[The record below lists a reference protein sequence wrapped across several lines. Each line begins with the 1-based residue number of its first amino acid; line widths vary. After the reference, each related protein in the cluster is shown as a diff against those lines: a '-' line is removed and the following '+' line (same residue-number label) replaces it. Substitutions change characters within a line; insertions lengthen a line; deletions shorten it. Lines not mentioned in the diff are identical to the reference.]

1 MEVDLIMA
9 AESIDLQVPNIEKE
23 LNQGNGGSK
32 AGKGA
37 KACLFNLIIYGHEE
51 RRVKY
56 LEELVESILDKFP
69 CRIIFIQANK
79 TSPTSYFRVKV
90 SNVLSGQAS
99 GAGVSC
105 DQIIIEASQDQLMRV
120 PFLINAHMVPDLPV
134 YLLWGQNPF
143 EEREIFPHLQG
154 YAKRVIFDSEC
165 ADDLGMFCKEM
176 QTNLEALKMDVM
188 DINWALVSNWRDVLG
203 EIFDSPEKL
212 QHLQDCKSII
222 IQYNAC
228 KTKTALHPEARALYL
243 QGWLASAFNWK
254 YKHVERFQNDVVI
267 SYLGTKHPVIVGL
280 SPQHIPT
287 LPLGAVMSIEI
298 TTADHHH
305 YFVAR
310 KDGLQQVDVHISSKD
325 TCELPF
331 TLALPNIH
339 KGLSFMREI
348 FFSSLG
354 DHYRQTLKS
363 ISDINLNV
371 FTEE

>member
-1 MEVDLIMA
+1 MA
-9 AESIDLQVPNIEKE
+9 VQPPDLQIPNIEKE
-23 LNQGNGGSK
+23 LNSGGNTSK

-51 RRVKY
+51 RRIKY
-56 LEELVESILDKFP
+56 LEELVDSILDKFP
-69 CRIIFIQANK
+69 CRIIFIQGDK
-79 TSPTSYFRVKV
+79 ESDSSYFRVKV
-90 SNVLSGQAS
+90 SNVLSGQTS
-99 GAGVSC
+99 GEGVAC
-105 DQIIIEASQDQLMRV
+105 DQIVIEASQDQLVRV

-165 ADDLGMFCKEM
+165 ADDLGLFCKEM
-176 QTNLEALKMDVM
+176 QTNLEALKMEIM

-203 EIFDSPEKL
+203 EIFDAPDKL
-212 QHLQDCKSII
+212 QHLYNCKSII

-243 QGWLASAFNWK
+243 QGWLASAFKWK
-254 YKHVERFQNDVVI
+254 YKDAERFHTDSVI
-267 SYLGTKHPVIVGL
+267 SYLGPNHPVIVGL
-280 SPQHIPT
+280 SPQHDPQ
-287 LPLGAVMSIEI
+287 LPLGAILSLEI
-298 TTADHHH
+298 ASSDYHH
-305 YFVAR
+305 YFIAR
-310 KDGLQQVDVHISSKD
+310 KDGLQQVDVHISSKE

-354 DHYRQTLKS
+354 DHYRETLKS
-363 ISDINLNV
+363 ISEINLEV
-371 FTEE
+371 FNEA